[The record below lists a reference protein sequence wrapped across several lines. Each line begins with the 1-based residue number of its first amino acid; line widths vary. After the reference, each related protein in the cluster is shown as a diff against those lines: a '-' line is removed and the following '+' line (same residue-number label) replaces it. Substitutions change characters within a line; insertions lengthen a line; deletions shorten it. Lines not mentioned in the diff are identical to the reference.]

1 VVAVTVEERTFQI
14 QPEGLIQLL
23 AQNLYADPDVFLREM
38 IQNAHDSIK
47 RRAALAA
54 ERGETELPA
63 PRIQV
68 VTDSAAQTIQVFDN
82 GSGLT
87 RMEIDEYLSTIGR
100 SGTNELRKLIK
111 EADRSRTVE
120 LIGQFGIGLLSAFI
134 VANRVTITTRAPGS
148 EALLWES
155 RGGEKYTVQPAER
168 FQVGTTVTLY
178 LRPAHSR
185 YLDRDRLHSI
195 IRTYADFI
203 GVPVYV
209 NDDGEPANAMT
220 APWHRH
226 YSSERE
232 RTRAYYE
239 FWEKKFLQERS
250 LHVFAVDDEFE
261 WDDISQPGGKGR
273 GWARGVLAITDHR
286 VSVVNTRGIVDV
298 YINRMFINA
307 GNRDVLPPWAK
318 FLQGVLEC
326 NELTPNAARDNVVR
340 NAALAAMQQK
350 LGSLIVEELT
360 ELSRRNKQRF
370 IDIMRWHSYHILAV
384 SVQKEHEDFFRA
396 VADLMPLESDSKPMT
411 VAEYLETAPTRSD
424 GSRVIYYITEQGSAN
439 QYFLLANARS
449 MRLFNCSEPFA
460 ERFLKRYSELWP
472 KRVHLSRLDLVS
484 SETIFEPLTDD
495 EREQFTELQ
504 AAYAFASTDTRFVT
518 KVSRFRPVEVPA
530 ILTETRDNKN
540 RREMEYTAKNLTLP
554 DYIRDPIKGFLSE
567 EREPLTL
574 HLNADNATIRKL
586 AARPNLRDEVSQQA
600 LMSLYNNAA
609 MLLARALP
617 VQDVQAMFVQYN
629 QVIELMLSLAAERA
643 DFERTLNARQ
653 SELDELRETR
663 SGVDTG
669 LDPYVSCFVAMP
681 FGDPR
686 ATRIYDAVRT
696 VLEDK
701 PFYWRVVRADD
712 SVEQTGLWAN
722 LKAKLLRAH
731 CYIAILTQ
739 QVNPNVMIEI
749 GRMEALER
757 PLVLLREINAPDLP
771 ADLQGLLYAEV
782 NSDLANLDDRVRD
795 ELSRQ
800 EPLQRLNGDRFLS
813 ESVLKRETD
822 LNDRLSREISQKYPT
837 WQVFLSADTG
847 EVARRVGTRPGTIQ
861 AAQESLIAF
870 DG

>member
-1 VVAVTVEERTFQI
+1 MTVDERTFQI
-14 QPEGLIQLL
+14 QLEGLIQLL

-38 IQNAHDSIK
+38 IQNAHDSIT

-54 ERGETELPA
+54 ERGEVELPA

-68 VTDSAAQTIQVFDN
+68 VADSTAQTIQVYDN

-87 RMEIDEYLSTIGR
+87 RTEIDEYLSTIGR
-100 SGTNELRKLIK
+100 SGTDELRKLIK
-111 EADRSRTVE
+111 EADRTRTVE

-134 VANRVTITTRAPGS
+134 VANRVTVTTRAPGS

-168 FQVGTTVTLY
+168 PQIGTTVTLY
-178 LRPAHSR
+178 LRAAHSR

-209 NDDGEPANAMT
+209 NDDGEPANAVT

-226 YSSERE
+226 YPSERE

-239 FWEKKFLQERS
+239 FWEKKFLRETS
-250 LHVFAVDDEFE
+250 LHVFAVDEAFE
-261 WDDISQPGGKGR
+261 WDDISQLDGKGH
-273 GWARGVLAITDHR
+273 GQVRGVLAITDRR
-286 VSVVNTRGIVDV
+286 VAIVNARGTVDV

-307 GNRDVLPPWAK
+307 GNREVLPPWAK

-340 NAALAAMQQK
+340 NAALAAVQQK
-350 LGSLIVEELT
+350 LGWLIVEELT
-360 ELSRRNKQRF
+360 KLSRRDKERF
-370 IDIMRWHSYHILAV
+370 VDIMRWHSYHVLAM
-384 SVQKEHEDFFRA
+384 SVQEEHEDFFRA
-396 VADLMPLESDSKPMT
+396 VADLMPLESDPKPMT

-424 GSRVIYYITEQGSAN
+424 GSRVVYYITERGSAN

-449 MRLFNCSEPFA
+449 MRVFNCAEPFA
-460 ERFLKRYSELWP
+460 ERFLERYAQLWP
-472 KRVHLSRLDLVS
+472 KRVHLSRLDVAG
-484 SETIFEPLTDD
+484 SETIFEPLAED
-495 EREQFTELQ
+495 EREQFAELQ
-504 AAYAFASTDTRFVT
+504 AAYAFVFPDLRFVAR
-518 KVSRFRPVEVPA
+518 VSRFRPAEVPA
-530 ILTETRDNKN
+530 VLTETRDNKG
-540 RREMEYTAKNLTLP
+540 RREMEDAAENLSLP
-554 DYIRDPIKGFLSE
+554 DYVRDLVKGFLKE

-586 AARPNLRDEVSQQA
+586 AARPNLRDEVSRHA
-600 LMSLYNNAA
+600 LVSLYNNAA
-609 MLLARALP
+609 MLLARALR

-643 DFERTLNARQ
+643 EFERNLNARQ
-653 SELDELRETR
+653 SELDELREAR
-663 SGVDTG
+663 SGADTG

-681 FGDPR
+681 FKDPR
-686 ATRIYDAVRT
+686 ATQIYDAVRA

-701 PFYWRVVRADD
+701 PYYWRVVRADD
-712 SVEQTGLWAN
+712 NVEQPGLWAN

-739 QVNPNVMIEI
+739 EVNANVMIEI

-757 PLVLLREINAPDLP
+757 PLVLLREIKAPDLP
-771 ADLQGLLYAEV
+771 ADLNGLLYADIDA
-782 NSDLANLDDRVRD
+782 DLGNLNDRVRE

-822 LNDRLSREISQKYPT
+822 LNDRLSREISQKYGT
-837 WQVFLSADTG
+837 WQEFLNADTD
-847 EVARRVGTRPGTIQ
+847 EVARRVGTRSGTIQ
-861 AAQESLIAF
+861 AAKESLIAS